1 MERSQQR
8 NSPAGARAFFP
19 GAIFL
24 ALVLTA
30 CTPGVRLG
38 TGSGRPA
45 ELMKGTYTL
54 YQYGC
59 HYRDDVENAVI
70 LAPEGGRYSFD
81 IYGPA
86 FDYKVRTGVPG
97 ADALAKA
104 DEFLKCSFYYKTAQ
118 LRSVLDPAGN
128 AIGYELRPLYSPLDF
143 GRDDVLT
150 ITYSLKDN
158 NRVVVFIRLDRDI
171 ERKLNDGKEPFL
183 RDGVDGGGLG
193 K

>member
-8 NSPAGARAFFP
+8 NSSGAWALFP

-24 ALVLTA
+24 VLVLTA
-30 CTPGVRLG
+30 CMPGVRLG
-38 TGSGRPA
+38 TAGGRPA
-45 ELMKGTYTL
+45 ELMKGTYAL

-59 HYRDDVENAVI
+59 RYRDDVENAVI

-104 DEFLKCSFYYKTAQ
+104 DEFLKCSFYYKTSQ
-118 LRSVLDPAGN
+118 LRSILDPAGN

-143 GRDDVLT
+143 RRDDVLT

-158 NRVVVFIRLDRDI
+158 NRVVVFIQLDRDI
-171 ERKLNDGKEPFL
+171 ERRLNDEREPFL
-183 RDGVDGGGLG
+183 RDGVDGRGEPG